1 VEWTVQLNLAQGYIV
16 AEQWGTYTLNEQ
28 FSFLRAILLSPYWK
42 PGMPLLIKYP
52 RLEINNIDSKDLE
65 EIRDD
70 LEAYPAAD
78 DRAVAPARGP
88 AERRR
93 RLRDAGRHLGPQ
105 GHLAVRHGSEG
116 TRGVHYAGLPAAGF
130 YGEAA
135 WPANTGSTALFVCRV
150 SPVTFD
156 ET

>member
-1 VEWTVQLNLAQGYIV
+1 VEWTVQLNLAQGCIV

-70 LEAYPAAD
+70 LGRLIGKIRASRIALLAGNDLQFGLGLGFKNISAGHVNGEIEVFGNESEA
-78 DRAVAPARGP
+78 VKWLT
-88 AERRR
+88 E
-93 RLRDAGRHLGPQ
+93 
-105 GHLAVRHGSEG
+105 
-116 TRGVHYAGLPAAGF
+116 
-130 YGEAA
+130 
-135 WPANTGSTALFVCRV
+135 
-150 SPVTFD
+150 
-156 ET
+156 